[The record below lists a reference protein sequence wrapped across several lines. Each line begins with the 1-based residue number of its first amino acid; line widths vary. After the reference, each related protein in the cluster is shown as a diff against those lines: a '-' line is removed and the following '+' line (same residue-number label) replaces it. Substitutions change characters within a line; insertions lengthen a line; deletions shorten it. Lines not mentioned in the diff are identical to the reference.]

1 MSESKNINELFEDAQ
16 DEGLLSPESS
26 QALMVHDIGQQIQA
40 GLGVDVDDV
49 EASEVVLVSVM
60 VDDSGSI
67 RFSGNAQPIRDGHNE
82 LIRALTDSK
91 QQDNILAH
99 TRYLNGGVL
108 YPYCSLDQAVE
119 MDRSNYDPNQGTPLY
134 DETVSFLGTVLA
146 KTFEFADNGVPVRT
160 ISLVM
165 TDGRDLHSSRHDA
178 AAVKNIVA
186 DMLGQENHIVAA
198 MGFDDGGATSFR
210 EVFKEMGLRD
220 EWILTPQNTPT
231 EIRRAFQLFSK
242 SAVQASQS
250 SMNFSKTAMGGFGG

>member
-1 MSESKNINELFEDAQ
+1 MSDSKNINELFEDAQ

-67 RFSGNAQPIRDGHNE
+67 RMAGNAQPIRNGHNE
-82 LIRALTDSK
+82 LVKVLTDSK
-91 QQDNILAH
+91 QQDNILIH

-119 MDRSNYDPNQGTPLY
+119 MDKHNYNPNQGTPLY
-134 DETVSFLGTVLA
+134 DESVSFLGTVLA

-160 ISLVM
+160 ISLIM
-165 TDGRDLHSSRHDA
+165 TDGHDLHSTRHNA
-178 AAVKNIVA
+178 NAVKSIVN

-198 MGFDDGGATSFR
+198 MGFDDGGMTDFR
-210 EVFKEMGLRD
+210 RVFEEMGLRD
-220 EWILTPQNTPT
+220 EWILTPQNTAS
-231 EIRRAFQLFSK
+231 EIRKAFQLFSK
-242 SAVQASQS
+242 SAVSASQS
-250 SMNFSKTAMGGFGG
+250 SMNFSKTAIGGFGG